1 MKIGVLGL
9 SHSSTSLL
17 ATMRGT
23 SSGGAPLVNL
33 DFVLDEISSV
43 PAYAIS
49 FARYL
54 TAAWVGNPVVRLKRT
69 SDNTERDFNVEELT
83 DGTAEAWTGVGDAR
97 STIWYDQT
105 GNGKNCFQNNNA
117 YQYRMIIGGVLA
129 RDSNGYPCS
138 LGGIPGGVRGYNIP
152 SATLTGTN
160 GAVFTAFKSTIQDYS
175 PVEWRVMGGHGGAGN
190 NFILGKISINGNTS
204 LTTIGSAYANGV
216 VQPTNLLSV
225 DLIECIVNAIGVNW
239 TSNAIW
245 TSDGAVMF
253 NYFVETGTQLSE
265 AIVFNTFDSAER
277 AQIETNQNDFYGYF

>member
-1 MKIGVLGL
+1 MSNIIN
-9 SHSSTSLL
+9 SFWFQSAPPSSSYI
-17 ATMRGT
+17 
-23 SSGGAPLVNL
+23 
-33 DFVLDEISSV
+33 LDEISST
-43 PAYAIS
+43 PIYAWS
-49 FARYL
+49 FTRYL

-83 DGTAEAWTGVGDAR
+83 DGTAESWTGVGDAR

-160 GAVFTAFKSTIQDYS
+160 GAVFTAFKSTIKDYA
-175 PVEWRVMGGHGGAGN
+175 PVEWHVMGGHGGSASN
-190 NFILGKISINGNTS
+190 YILGRNKVAN
-204 LTTIGSAYANGV
+204 LVTIGSAYANGV

-245 TSDGAVMF
+245 TSGGAVMF